1 MKYFKYL
8 FLLFFIPL
16 TIKAKIVEIDVE
28 VVGIGDNKTNAIK
41 DALINA
47 ISQVNGQYLA
57 SENKIE
63 LTSKIESIDGGA
75 EETGKVT
82 ELSNTKIDE
91 ITNGVVKRF
100 KVISNK
106 QDKNGLFEAKVLAT
120 IASYENTNNANRL
133 KVAVLPFYYEN
144 KNESDSYNQQAI
156 DKANQWKRE
165 IETGFVQFRKF
176 QVIDKEYDV
185 QLNAELQSYQSKEYQ
200 IDELSRLGQKIGA
213 DYIITGLVIPGKQS
227 QLNPGKVKF
236 KLALKIIDLAT
247 RQIKYSKEISN
258 IQKGLKQII
267 DAIYPIPVLN
277 IEQDQITIGI
287 GGDFIKLGDHF
298 ELIKLGEQLNDPY
311 TGEKLGYQETTI
323 SDVEIEKVY
332 AKTSKGKII
341 HEKVNLDEIQYKP
354 GKFILRAIQIN
365 QGNKPPGEDILQS
378 EDW

>member
-75 EETGKVT
+75 EETGKIT

-133 KVAVLPFYYEN
+133 KVAVLPFYY
-144 KNESDSYNQQAI
+144 I
-156 DKANQWKRE
+156 
-165 IETGFVQFRKF
+165 
-176 QVIDKEYDV
+176 
-185 QLNAELQSYQSKEYQ
+185 
-200 IDELSRLGQKIGA
+200 
-213 DYIITGLVIPGKQS
+213 
-227 QLNPGKVKF
+227 
-236 KLALKIIDLAT
+236 
-247 RQIKYSKEISN
+247 
-258 IQKGLKQII
+258 
-267 DAIYPIPVLN
+267 
-277 IEQDQITIGI
+277 
-287 GGDFIKLGDHF
+287 
-298 ELIKLGEQLNDPY
+298 
-311 TGEKLGYQETTI
+311 
-323 SDVEIEKVY
+323 
-332 AKTSKGKII
+332 
-341 HEKVNLDEIQYKP
+341 
-354 GKFILRAIQIN
+354 
-365 QGNKPPGEDILQS
+365 
-378 EDW
+378 